1 MARSNRFSPRLLLSR
16 ALMPTPVPV
25 ATAIIRFCTGKA
37 SPTAFKAFS
46 LTRETKMLS
55 TMLYRAWTS
64 MLSIM
69 GTDMVTSSLLTGRT
83 PILFS

>member
-1 MARSNRFSPRLLLSR
+1 MARSKRFSPRLLLRR

-37 SPTAFKAFS
+37 RLTAFSAFS

-55 TMLYRAWTS
+55 TTLYRACTS
-64 MLSIM
+64 ILSMM